1 MSSANGGV
9 AIDEKALGKRL
20 QLARRRAGL
29 TQQELCHKAKLSYS
43 TLAKIE
49 RGAIRSPSVFTV
61 SSIAT
66 ATGTT
71 VEGLLGLS
79 SKAGGTQAAGAEP
92 KKVSKTGVKFV
103 YFDVN
108 GTLVRFYHRAF
119 THIARDSGKPSDIVE
134 TLFWRHN
141 DAACKGIMSPQDF
154 SASLGKELGLKNFD
168 WLKYYLEGA
177 EPMPGMKELVDWAAK
192 HYEVGLL
199 SNSMLGFIEELR
211 SKGLIPDINYTSV
224 VDSSRVGA
232 IKPDPRIYQT
242 ASQLAAVKPNEILL
256 IDDSRANLTVADKAG
271 WRVLWFDDYRPDES
285 IKRIKQSLEF

>member
-1 MSSANGGV
+1 MRAANGGV

-61 SSIAT
+61 SAIAT
-66 ATGTT
+66 ATSTT
-71 VEGLLGLS
+71 VESLLGI
-79 SKAGGTQAAGAEP
+79 KPGGSARSTDEP
-92 KKVSKTGVKFV
+92 LKKVSKTGVRFV

-119 THIARDSGKPSDIVE
+119 TRIARDSGKPSDIVE

-141 DAACKGIMSPQDF
+141 DAACKGTMSPQDF
-154 SASLGKELGLKNFD
+154 NASLGKELGLKGFD
-168 WLKYYLEGA
+168 WRKYYLEGA
-177 EPMPGMKELVDWAAK
+177 EPMPGMKELVGWVAK

-211 SKGLIPDINYTSV
+211 GKGLIPNINYTSV
-224 VDSSRVGA
+224 VDSSRVGT
-232 IKPDPRIYQT
+232 IKPDTRIYQV
-242 ASQLAAVKPNEILL
+242 ALQLAAVKPSEILL
-256 IDDSRANLTVADKAG
+256 VDDSRANLTAADKAS
-271 WRVLWFDDYRPDES
+271 WRVLWFDDYRPAES
-285 IKRIKQSLEF
+285 VEHIREALAF